1 MPLVA
6 MFILFDFV
14 IHNPTHPETRSNLVL
29 LQVGSGYLSMVEYES
44 KGSLP
49 GSLVAEF
56 AHIAEEYVQQVSKTG
71 SSGAPPTEKAE
82 LKHPISEVDQAS
94 AAVSQLDVNS
104 EDWQSG
110 GFDNDN
116 PSDLQFNSDYL
127 YYPTPDNFMVLTD
140 MQVDDRPDVRNLLGY
155 GWVFPEW

>member
-1 MPLVA
+1 MPLAA

-14 IHNPTHPETRSNLVL
+14 IHNPTHPETRNNLVL
-29 LQVGSGYLSMVEYES
+29 LQAGSGYLSMIDYES

-49 GSLVAEF
+49 GSIVAEF
-56 AHIAEEYVQQVSKTG
+56 AHIAEEYVQQVSKAEP
-71 SSGAPPTEKAE
+71 SSATVPANVGIQPQM
-82 LKHPISEVDQAS
+82 SEIDEAL
-94 AAVSQLDVNS
+94 AAVSQLNVNN

-110 GFDNDN
+110 PLDNDD
-116 PSDLQFNSDYL
+116 PLDLQFDSNYL
-127 YYPTPDNFMVLTD
+127 YYPTPNNFMVLTD